1 VNPPKF
7 VLSVNNAKHFHFS
20 YTRYLENRIREHFGF
35 WGTPIEIELRSRE
48 SIYKNKE
55 RDLKKTEGKDIEKID
70 RETAESKT
78 ATKKKYIKKA
88 VMKRKRK
95 K

>member
-7 VLSVNNAKHFHFS
+7 VLSVNNSKHFHFS
-20 YTRYLENRIREHFGF
+20 YNRYLENRIREHFGF
-35 WGTPIEIELRSRE
+35 WGTPMEIELRSRE

-55 RDLKKTEGKDIEKID
+55 RDLKKDEGKDIIKID
-70 RETAESKT
+70 KETEKSK
-78 ATKKKYIKKA
+78 AAPKKTKYIKKA

-95 K
+95 